1 MLEVLNTLDGT
12 TLLELLGLLGSLA
25 LFGGT
30 IHGKNA
36 VLYMGNTLAG
46 PAEQIT
52 EAADFT
58 IDTDRDLDPDPALGD
73 EWETKLKGLKRFSGS
88 FNGNFDDADAAIF
101 TAAAQD
107 DFSMPFYLYPAA
119 AQPLRYYF
127 GQIFPVVSITG
138 GVGARVTFAVT
149 FEGTGE
155 LFTNP

>member
-1 MLEVLNTLDGT
+1 MLEVLNTVDGI
-12 TLLELLGLLGSLA
+12 TLLELLGLLGSMA
-25 LFGGT
+25 LFGNT

-36 VLYMGNTLAG
+36 VLYMGATGVAA
-46 PAEQIT
+46 AERIT

-88 FNGNFDDADAAIF
+88 FNGNFDDAQKDIFDAVEVEDA
-101 TAAAQD
+101 
-107 DFSMPFYLYPAA
+107 SVPFYLYPASS
-119 AQPLRYYF
+119 QPLRYYF
-127 GQIFPVVSITG
+127 GNIFPVVSITG

-149 FEGTGE
+149 FEGDGQ

>member
-1 MLEVLNTLDGT
+1 M
-12 TLLELLGLLGSLA
+12 
-25 LFGGT
+25 GT

-36 VLYMGNTLAG
+36 VLYMGETAAG

-52 EAADFT
+52 EAAEFT

-88 FNGNFDDADAAIF
+88 FNGNFDDSQETVF

-107 DFSMPFYLYPAA
+107 DFDVPFYLYPQAA
-119 AQPLRYYF
+119 APLRYYF
-127 GQIFPVVSITG
+127 GSIFPVVSISG
-138 GVGARVTFAVT
+138 GVGGRVTFAVT
-149 FEGTGE
+149 FEGNGE